1 MISIHLRRT
10 GAKKDPHYRVVVAD
24 SRDARDGSF
33 IEVLGHYHPRFTPA
47 RVTLD
52 LERIKSWVARGAQP
66 SDTVKSLVRQVESG
80 KLDALPDLPKLDPI
94 PVDSM
99 EADDMA
105 PIEAS
110 SEEIPEEAPE
120 EAPEEIPEEAPEEIP
135 EEIPEASDASP
146 APEAAGGDDSEP
158 GEDSSEAETADFP
171 VPAAAAQADGDEA
184 GVQDAEASEDEKA
197 DKTEE

>member
-24 SRDARDGSF
+24 SHDARDGSF

-80 KLDALPDLPKLDPI
+80 KLDALPDLPKLDPM
-94 PVDSM
+94 PVNSM
-99 EADDMA
+99 EADDA
-105 PIEAS
+105 AS
-110 SEEIPEEAPE
+110 VEVSPEG
-120 EAPEEIPEEAPEEIP
+120 
-135 EEIPEASDASP
+135 
-146 APEAAGGDDSEP
+146 APEALEASAAPEATGGDDIES
-158 GEDSSEAETADFP
+158 GQDSSEAETADFAVP
-171 VPAAAAQADGDEA
+171 VAEAQADGEEA
-184 GVQDAEASEDEKA
+184 GKRDAASSEDVEP
-197 DKTEE
+197 DKP

>member
-80 KLDALPDLPKLDPI
+80 KLDALPDLPKLDPM
-94 PVDSM
+94 PETSM
-99 EADDMA
+99 EADDTA
-105 PIEAS
+105 PV
-110 SEEIPEEAPE
+110 EI
-120 EAPEEIPEEAPEEIP
+120 APEEI
-135 EEIPEASDASP
+135 SDAADASS
-146 APEAAGGDDSEP
+146 APDVAGSGDSEP
-158 GEDSSEAETADFP
+158 NEDSSEAQTADFP
-171 VPAAAAQADGDEA
+171 VPAEAEQADGEEA
-184 GVQDAEASEDEKA
+184 GEQDAVTSEAVEPEKA
-197 DKTEE
+197 KE

>member
-80 KLDALPDLPKLDPI
+80 KLDALPDLPKLDPM
-94 PVDSM
+94 PETSM
-99 EADDMA
+99 EADDTA
-105 PIEAS
+105 PVET
-110 SEEIPEEAPE
+110 
-120 EAPEEIPEEAPEEIP
+120 APEEI
-135 EEIPEASDASP
+135 SDAADASS
-146 APEAAGGDDSEP
+146 APDAAGSDDSEP
-158 GEDSSEAETADFP
+158 NEDSSEAQTADFP
-171 VPAAAAQADGDEA
+171 VPAEAAQVDGEEA
-184 GVQDAEASEDEKA
+184 GEQDAVTSEAAEPEKE
-197 DKTEE
+197 KE

>member
-52 LERIKSWVARGAQP
+52 LERIKSWISRGAQP

-80 KLDALPDLPKLDPI
+80 KLDALPDLPQLEPM
-94 PVDSM
+94 PASS
-99 EADDMA
+99 
-105 PIEAS
+105 IEA
-110 SEEIPEEAPE
+110 EDEAPVE
-120 EAPEEIPEEAPEEIP
+120 TAAKES
-135 EEIPEASDASP
+135 PEAADADASP
-146 APEAAGGDDSEP
+146 APDTVAGEGGEP
-158 GEDSSEAETADFP
+158 GQDFSEVETAEFP
-171 VPAAAAQADGDEA
+171 VPEA
-184 GVQDAEASEDEKA
+184 GAADDGAEAGEQEAAPAEEDEPEKA
-197 DKTEE
+197 TQ

>member
-120 EAPEEIPEEAPEEIP
+120 EIP

-158 GEDSSEAETADFP
+158 GKDPSEAETADFP
-171 VPAAAAQADGDEA
+171 APDAVAQADGDE
-184 GVQDAEASEDEKA
+184 GGEQEAEASEDEEP

>member
-52 LERIKSWVARGAQP
+52 LERIKSWIARGAQP

-80 KLDALPDLPKLDPI
+80 KLDALPDLPKLDPL
-94 PVDSM
+94 PESSM
-99 EADDMA
+99 DADDTA
-105 PIEAS
+105 PIEDS
-110 SEEIPEEAPE
+110 S
-120 EAPEEIPEEAPEEIP
+120 EEIP

-146 APEAAGGDDSEP
+146 APEAKGGDDSEP
-158 GEDSSEAETADFP
+158 GEDPSETETADFP
-171 VPAAAAQADGDEA
+171 APDAVAQADGDEA
-184 GVQDAEASEDEKA
+184 GEQEAEASEDEKP

>member
-52 LERIKSWVARGAQP
+52 LERIKSWIAKGAQP
-66 SDTVKSLVRQVESG
+66 SDTIKSLMRQVESG

-94 PVDSM
+94 PVSSM

-105 PIEAS
+105 AVEA
-110 SEEIPEEAPE
+110 
-120 EAPEEIPEEAPEEIP
+120 APEEIPEV
-135 EEIPEASDASP
+135 SDASS
-146 APEAAGGDDSEP
+146 ASEAASTDESEP
-158 GEDSSEAETADFP
+158 GEALSDAETADFA
-171 VPAAAAQADGDEA
+171 VPAAEAEEA
-184 GVQDAEASEDEKA
+184 GAQDAGTKEAPAPDKA
-197 DKTEE
+197 QE